1 VQAAPPAVSL
11 SHNNLVSASP
21 GSTSAAGGGE
31 PMHSPTQSVLES
43 SYSTNL
49 HSVRVHTDSH
59 GQDLAQSLSARAVT
73 YGNHIFLGPGER
85 QTDLRLMAHE
95 TAHVLQQRAAPAVHL
110 WAPGEG
116 SNSYEHEAH
125 QAADAVMRRESFSV
139 QQQTSEP
146 QAQRLGLSD
155 ALNFFADKANMIPG
169 FRMFTIVIGMNPING
184 AAVDRSPGNIIRA
197 IVEFLPGG
205 GFVV

>member
-1 VQAAPPAVSL
+1 MPARAATHAVNSSPQPVAAPAPSSAPAAAAPIQTTSWVHSAPPTVSL
-11 SHNNLVSASP
+11 SNNNLVSASP

-31 PMHSPTQSVLES
+31 PMHSPTQGILES
-43 SYSTNL
+43 SYGANL

-73 YGNHIFLGPGER
+73 YGNHILLGPGER

-95 TAHVLQQRAAPAVHL
+95 TAHILQQRAAPAVHL

-125 QAADAVMRRESFSV
+125 QAADAVMRHEPFSV
-139 QQQTSEP
+139 QQRTAEP
-146 QAQRLGLSD
+146 QAQRLGL
-155 ALNFFADKANMIPG
+155 
-169 FRMFTIVIGMNPING
+169 
-184 AAVDRSPGNIIRA
+184 
-197 IVEFLPGG
+197 
-205 GFVV
+205 